1 MAEVLVQFEDE
12 VKARDGRTFTPRA
25 CGADVDGLW
34 QGWIEF
40 VGSEQSDVLRTP
52 RETTQPNRNHLLYW
66 AQGLTHVYLEGALRR
81 ALEPTPLVVL
91 RPREVE
97 VEPAFDRP
105 ADEPSTRRR
114 SGGQAPVR
122 TILDPFEVY
131 RQGERVLRQE
141 LGALDIGH
149 LRDIARAHEL
159 VDVEART
166 LERMHVSGLID
177 AIVEGTRRRLEGIQ
191 AGSSPPEAQ
200 ASSAQ
205 PNDSTG

>member
-1 MAEVLVQFEDE
+1 MAEVLVQFED
-12 VKARDGRTFTPRA
+12 VVTARDGRTFTPRA

-40 VGSEQSDVLRTP
+40 VGAEQNDVLRTS
-52 RETTQPNRNHLLYW
+52 RETTQPNRNDLLYW

-81 ALEPTPLVVL
+81 ALEPTPVL
-91 RPREVE
+91 SPREREVD

-105 ADEPSTRRR
+105 ADESSARRR
-114 SGGQAPVR
+114 SGGFAPVR

-149 LRDIARAHEL
+149 LRDIARAHQL
-159 VDVEART
+159 VQD
-166 LERMHVSGLID
+166 LQRMRAGALID
-177 AIVEGTRRRLEGIQ
+177 AIVEGTRQRLEDVQGD
-191 AGSSPPEAQ
+191 SSRAEAQ
-200 ASSAQ
+200 TSSGR
-205 PNDSTG
+205 PEGSRG